1 MRGKQSGFLS
11 TILYT
16 ISDFTLDKAVQK
28 FDEYKISFV
37 FLFIAGIFQI
47 ILSFF
52 VGFELSFI
60 SFLVSFIYTF
70 AMICAYRCYLKAID
84 KLPISLVSLIESG
97 DMFLVLICDLFLG
110 YISLKPIFFVLF
122 IIFFL
127 AIYTFTKETEKMKDE
142 IKAKKIDIKAVS
154 ILIISIIFYASEPYF
169 IKLMSSKGANEVA
182 INIMYSII
190 AVPYFYYLYRKNNKV
205 NKQEKS
211 CRKNNKWLWWALF
224 IGITSSVGDYF
235 YMKAFVLETPIIIYL
250 INKLK
255 VFLLVILAVVTKSD
269 KMNLKKVISLLV
281 GMAAIIIL
289 TIIS

>member
-1 MRGKQSGFLS
+1 MKGKQSGFLS

-37 FLFIAGIFQI
+37 FLLVGGIFQI

-60 SFLVSFIYTF
+60 SFLVSLVYSF
-70 AMICAYRCYLKAID
+70 AMISAYRCYLKAIE

-97 DMFLVLICDLFLG
+97 DMFLILICDLALG
-110 YISLKPIFFVLF
+110 YISPKPIFFILF
-122 IIFFL
+122 IIFFF
-127 AIYTFTKETEKMKDE
+127 AIYIFTKETEKMKDE
-142 IKAKKIDIKAVS
+142 IKTKKIDIKAVS

-182 INIMYSII
+182 INVMYALV
-190 AVPYFYYLYRKNNKV
+190 AVPYFYYLYRKNSKVEKTNKA
-205 NKQEKS
+205 K
-211 CRKNNKWLWWALF
+211 KNNKWILWALF
-224 IGITSSVGDYF
+224 IGVASSIGDYF
-235 YMKAFVLETPIIIYL
+235 YMNAFVLETPIIIYL

-255 VFLLVILAVVTKSD
+255 VFLLVVLAVATKSD
-269 KMNLKKVISLLV
+269 KMNLKKIISLLI
-281 GMAAIIIL
+281 GMTAIIVL
-289 TIIS
+289 TLIS